1 MPGKII
7 ISGGT
12 GLIGSHLSDK
22 FAGMGLEVFI
32 LTRSPGKHSSGS
44 RNVKFVKWDENDS
57 NESYIDLFENAKAVI
72 NLAGASVGG
81 KRWTEDFKKVLYDS
95 RINTTR
101 KLVDIINLCSTPPEC
116 LLSASGTG
124 AYHDGGDS
132 IITEDSP
139 LGNDFLANLCKD
151 WEAEARKAEA
161 KGVRVII
168 SRNGVVLDKEEGA
181 LPELIR
187 PFKFFVG
194 GYLGKGNQWFPWIHI
209 RDMVNLSVW
218 AIESGISG
226 VINNTSPAP
235 ETNKSFSK
243 KLAKAIHRP
252 CIFGIPK
259 FALKIVLGEFADT
272 LLVSQRVVPEIAL
285 DSGFKF
291 EFDTLDK
298 AFNDLFE
305 K

>member
-12 GLIGSHLSDK
+12 GLIGSHLSKKFTDK
-22 FAGMGLEVFI
+22 GCEVFI
-32 LTRSPGKHSSGS
+32 LTRSPEEYSPPSEKI
-44 RNVKFVKWDENDS
+44 KYIKWDLNES
-57 NESYIDLFENAKAVI
+57 NENYKALFENATAVI
-72 NLAGASVGG
+72 NLAGASVGS

-95 RINTTR
+95 RIKTTR
-101 KLVDIINLCSTPPEC
+101 KLVDIMNLCTNPPEC

-124 AYHDGGDS
+124 AYYDGGDN
-132 IITEDSP
+132 IITEESP
-139 LGNDFLANLCKD
+139 TGNDFLANLCRD
-151 WEAEARKAEA
+151 WENEARKAEA

-168 SRNGVVLDKEEGA
+168 SRNGVVLDKNEGA

-194 GYLGKGNQWFPWIHI
+194 GYLGKGDQWFPWVHI
-209 RDMVNLSVW
+209 EDMVNLSVW
-218 AIESGISG
+218 AIESGMSG
-226 VINNTSPAP
+226 VINITSPFP
-235 ETNKSFSK
+235 ETNKNFSK

-252 CIFGIPK
+252 CILGIPA
-259 FALKIVLGEFADT
+259 FALKIVLGEFAET
-272 LLVSQRVVPEIAL
+272 LLTSQRVIPGRATKN
-285 DSGFKF
+285 GFKF

-298 AFNDLFE
+298 ALNNLLS